1 MSETITLFSDITPL
15 ETPYLSLLF
24 LNKIPLDELRK
35 IIQLTKLQ
43 HLNASSE
50 EIVDT
55 HLEIISQVSSIEL
68 LDLDV
73 SEITDAG
80 IPFII
85 PLQNLK
91 ALRLKDNPQL
101 TDACIPHLAK
111 LKDLKSI
118 HLGNT
123 SVTIDGLETLCS
135 QLQLEEV
142 ILNYRFEDFVSKLK
156 QISKAHPQLSIL
168 IKGTGTIKNGEMQ

>member
-1 MSETITLFSDITPL
+1 LKFKAKNTGIA
-15 ETPYLSLLF
+15 SLYRVF
-24 LNKIPLDELRK
+24 
-35 IIQLTKLQ
+35 LTKKFSFLFKIGV
-43 HLNASSE
+43 LFYIDLAINASSE